1 MKFLF
6 ISIGTRGDMEPFLA
20 VAEFL
25 RERGHHVACAFPEQF
40 ATLAEDSGIHCYP
53 LSGDFI
59 KMIGSE
65 AGQFAMG
72 GNVPWWRK
80 LYIYFHLYRS
90 SKELNNKMLGEQE
103 AIVLEEKPDK
113 IVYGGKAIYPII
125 WGIRHPGRAVA
136 LSPVPC
142 LIHPVWE
149 LPHVG
154 FNPGRG
160 SLFNRMTYWLGN
172 LSLVKH
178 VAGTTRELR
187 AKMGIKHN
195 KIKSAI
201 LDQTLIYTVSPSLF
215 ARREYWPDHVHV
227 VGYRERNRGRNW
239 QPESGLTR
247 FLKRHEKI
255 LFVTFGSML
264 NPNPALATGLLIHI
278 LQKQSIPAI
287 INTAMGGLE
296 KPADY
301 NHELFYFVDNIPYEW
316 IFPRVYGVIH
326 HGGAGTTH
334 SVMKHGCTSLIIP
347 HIIDQYLWN
356 SVLEGLGVGPLGCDM
371 KNLSEDYLAPRIADL
386 YHRQSYKEKAHE
398 IAARME
404 DEELDEELFRIL
416 IS

>member
-25 RERGHHVACAFPEQF
+25 RQRGHQVACAFPEQF
-40 ATLAEDSGIHCYP
+40 VALAEDSGIRCYP
-53 LSGDFI
+53 LSRDFI

-80 LYIYFHLYRS
+80 LYIYFQLYRS
-90 SKELNNKMLGEQE
+90 SRELNNKMLREQE
-103 AIVLEEKPDK
+103 AIALEEKPDK

-125 WGIRHPGRAVA
+125 WGINNPGRAVA

-142 LIHPVWE
+142 LIHPVRE

-154 FNPGRG
+154 FSPGRG
-160 SLFNRMTYWLGN
+160 RLFNSLTYRLGN
-172 LSLVKH
+172 FGLVKH
-178 VAGTTRELR
+178 VADTTREMR
-187 AKMGIKHN
+187 AKMGIKRHQ
-195 KIKSAI
+195 IKPAI
-201 LDQTLIYTVSPSLF
+201 MEQILIYTVSPTLF
-215 ARREYWPDHVHV
+215 GGREYWPDHVHV
-227 VGYRERNRGRNW
+227 VGYRERDRSRNW
-239 QPESGLTR
+239 QPEPGLIR
-247 FLKRHEKI
+247 FLERHEKI
-255 LFVTFGSML
+255 IFVTFGSMQNPEPSVTTGMLL
-264 NPNPALATGLLIHI
+264 NT

-296 KPADY
+296 KPAAYDQ
-301 NHELFYFVDNIPYEW
+301 ELFYFVDNIPYEW
-316 IFPRVYGVIH
+316 IFPKVYGVIH

-334 SVMKHGCTSLIIP
+334 SAMKHACASLIIP

-356 SVLEGLGVGPLGCDM
+356 SVLAELGVGPLGCDM
-371 KNLSEDYLAPRIADL
+371 KKLSEDSLAPRIADL
-386 YHRQSYKEKAHE
+386 FCRQSYKEKALE
-398 IAARME
+398 IAARMGAE
-404 DEELDEELFRIL
+404 DLDTELYRIL